1 MGKGIKTIDH
11 FQIYDRWGR
20 PVFTR
25 DNIAINSEDS
35 GWDGTYQGRPMP
47 PDAYVYILEVT
58 CETGEKY
65 NLKGTVVL
73 MR

>member
-1 MGKGIKTIDH
+1 
-11 FQIYDRWGR
+11 
-20 PVFTR
+20 
-25 DNIAINSEDS
+25 
-35 GWDGTYQGRPMP
+35 MP